1 MRSSLALLFVFG
13 AAGVASA
20 QPSEALVLVPPAP
33 SATSGMWLDFGLG
46 ATRIDP
52 GNGQTYRGTY
62 ARFAPQTTINRMFY
76 LGAEIDIGSFDG
88 SQPSATDTAARG
100 GSSGTS
106 TTTMSSGDTGTLAA
120 AKLVAGARLMAG
132 AFSGGLEL
140 AGGVRYAS
148 VTDISG
154 VTTHADGMGVVEARG
169 RLDLWVTPHVTIG
182 ALAGSDIIR
191 RDEATFALNVG
202 FHFERFDHTRY

>member
-1 MRSSLALLFVFG
+1 
-13 AAGVASA
+13 
-20 QPSEALVLVPPAP
+20 
-33 SATSGMWLDFGLG
+33 
-46 ATRIDP
+46 
-52 GNGQTYRGTY
+52 
-62 ARFAPQTTINRMFY
+62 
-76 LGAEIDIGSFDG
+76 
-88 SQPSATDTAARG
+88 
-100 GSSGTS
+100 
-106 TTTMSSGDTGTLAA
+106 
-120 AKLVAGARLMAG
+120 MAG